1 MYCVEESKDQV
12 QLVLQHFFFF
22 LQANEYFNNFV
33 GRNLARL
40 CGF

>member
-12 QLVLQHFFFF
+12 QLVLQHFFF
-22 LQANEYFNNFV
+22 LQTNEYFNNFV